1 MFAQKKKK
9 SKIWLVIPVILALAA
24 GLWLNAGITDE
35 GEDESSIAAG
45 SDQYEEDISD
55 LAGRP
60 DPSAVP
66 EDEGGESGL
75 TGSGSQTAD
84 DGSDDPGSYDGLYE
98 DEIYD
103 GAGDSGY
110 DAGSGGTGFEPE
122 SGMQND
128 GASSSSGDGA
138 EKEYAG
144 RILVISGEDGS
155 ISILRYDENGRVTS
169 REKTDIDASM
179 LTETDQQLFRKGFVL
194 NDESELS
201 ELLQDF
207 EG

>member
-1 MFAQKKKK
+1 M
-9 SKIWLVIPVILALAA
+9 
-24 GLWLNAGITDE
+24 
-35 GEDESSIAAG
+35 
-45 SDQYEEDISD
+45 
-55 LAGRP
+55 
-60 DPSAVP
+60 
-66 EDEGGESGL
+66 
-75 TGSGSQTAD
+75 
-84 DGSDDPGSYDGLYE
+84 YE